1 MRRAGQRGAL
11 LAVVATTV
19 LTGCGSSTAAGPP
32 STLPA
37 GAVPYLTSWV
47 KPLSPARLA
56 REAGDPA
63 FAGRLRRWGF
73 EAGADRYFQ
82 GESRRL
88 QVVDSR
94 TLRFRGSRGA
104 MAFVA
109 FMRTHLNPILGS
121 FPQVSGYRSEGR
133 RGILAV
139 AQECQCHLANPTFL
153 AVVVRGPIVSWL
165 EINGP
170 AATRRRVK
178 TLLAHAP

>member
-1 MRRAGQRGAL
+1 MGRLRGVLIAAL
-11 LAVVATTV
+11 AAAVVA
-19 LTGCGSSTAAGPP
+19 GCGSSAAAGPP
-32 STLPA
+32 PTLPT
-37 GAVPYLTSWV
+37 GAVPYLTSSV

-56 REAGDPA
+56 REAGDPT
-63 FAGRLRRWGF
+63 FARRLRRWGF
-73 EAGADRYFQ
+73 QAGADRYFQ

-94 TLRFRGSRGA
+94 TLRFRGSDGA
-104 MAFVA
+104 TAFVT

-121 FPQVSGYRSEGR
+121 FPQVSGYLSRGR

-153 AVVVRGPIVSWL
+153 AVVVHRGIVSWL

-170 AATRRRVK
+170 AATRGRVK
-178 TLLAHAP
+178 TLLARAP